1 MNNLTV
7 SAQNYFIFV
16 VLALCISSETMALNW
31 RDMVPDELEQH
42 IPDTKSST
50 ENKPEQEQKDFSV
63 AEDAAIGAA
72 VCGGLFKILGK
83 ENSSA
88 VKAALACGA
97 ANAAVTVLANQGKE
111 EYAGQYSQITEDMA
125 ASEKEINKLEKE
137 TQSNNKKVNSY
148 QTKVDKLIAKEKNDE
163 KFIHKSGDLRED
175 LDKQI
180 RINKTAKSK
189 AEAKLEIL
197 DKQVADLDV
206 IIKDSPDIEH
216 LKITKVAL
224 VDQKKRLTDSVKQAN
239 GMNDELLAQKTKL
252 DEEVIRRS

>member
-1 MNNLTV
+1 MNNRTV
-7 SAQNYFIFV
+7 RTPNCFIFI
-16 VLALCISSETMALNW
+16 VLALCISSEAMAINW
-31 RDMVPDELEQH
+31 RDMVPEELEQH
-42 IPDTKSST
+42 IPGTKSPAKD
-50 ENKPEQEQKDFSV
+50 KPEQEQKEFSV
-63 AEDAAIGAA
+63 VEDAAIGAA
-72 VCGGLFKILGK
+72 VCGGLFKIFGK

-97 ANAAVTVLANQGKE
+97 ANAAVTVLANQGKD
-111 EYAGQYSQITEDMA
+111 EYAEQYSQITEDMA
-125 ASEKEINKLEKE
+125 TSEKEINKLEKE
-137 TQSNNKKVNSY
+137 TQSNGKKVNSY

-163 KFIHKSGDLRED
+163 KFIRKSGDLRED

-197 DKQVADLDV
+197 DKQVVDLDV

-216 LKITKVAL
+216 LKTTKVAL
-224 VDQKKRLTDSVKQAN
+224 LDQKKRLTESVKQAN
-239 GMNDELLAQKTKL
+239 GMNNELLAQKTKL